1 MVSLEKWY
9 SMERA
14 KVGFDGQ
21 DLENAIVE
29 IPDGIQA
36 RPIGK
41 IWLSVTIGEHVFT
54 MSVDEVE
61 LIDALASQDK

>member
-1 MVSLEKWY
+1 MITI
-9 SMERA
+9 
-14 KVGFDGQ
+14 
-21 DLENAIVE
+21 ENAIVE

-54 MSVDEVE
+54 MSVDEDE